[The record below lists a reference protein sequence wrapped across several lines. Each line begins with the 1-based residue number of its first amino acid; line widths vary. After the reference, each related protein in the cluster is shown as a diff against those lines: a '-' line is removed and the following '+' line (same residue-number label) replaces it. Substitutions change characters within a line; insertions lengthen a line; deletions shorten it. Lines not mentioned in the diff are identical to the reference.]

1 MRCVMEKKIMNEHLD
16 YFDKNRERICE
27 LADNQDKELEALLQT
42 EVELADF
49 QKVKV
54 SLSEKV
60 NMSALE
66 LMELEEF
73 IEFTEQPQKEKDM
86 ETIIVAIIT
95 LVGTIGSGVL
105 SAVISNNLIKYRVE
119 QLEKK
124 VDKRNNLIDR
134 MYKVESD
141 IKLIREEVEQLEK

>member
-1 MRCVMEKKIMNEHLD
+1 MKITLGKIVNSVAALRKMASQDLSLKTAYEHSG
-16 YFDKNRERICE
+16 YFDENRERICE

-60 NMSALE
+60 NMSALD

-73 IEFTEQPQKEKDM
+73 IEFTE
-86 ETIIVAIIT
+86 
-95 LVGTIGSGVL
+95 
-105 SAVISNNLIKYRVE
+105 
-119 QLEKK
+119 
-124 VDKRNNLIDR
+124 
-134 MYKVESD
+134 
-141 IKLIREEVEQLEK
+141 

>member
-1 MRCVMEKKIMNEHLD
+1 MKIALGKIVNSVAALRKMASQDLSLKTAYETYKLIMNEHLG
-16 YFDKNRERICE
+16 YFDENRDRICE

-60 NMSALE
+60 NMSALD

-73 IEFTEQPQKEKDM
+73 IDFTE
-86 ETIIVAIIT
+86 
-95 LVGTIGSGVL
+95 
-105 SAVISNNLIKYRVE
+105 
-119 QLEKK
+119 
-124 VDKRNNLIDR
+124 
-134 MYKVESD
+134 
-141 IKLIREEVEQLEK
+141 

>member
-95 LVGTIGSGVL
+95 LVRTIGSGVL

-119 QLEKK
+119 
-124 VDKRNNLIDR
+124 
-134 MYKVESD
+134 
-141 IKLIREEVEQLEK
+141 

>member
-1 MRCVMEKKIMNEHLD
+1 MRCVMEKKIMNEHLG
-16 YFDKNRERICE
+16 YFDENRERICE

-95 LVGTIGSGVL
+95 LVRTIGSGVL

-119 QLEKK
+119 
-124 VDKRNNLIDR
+124 
-134 MYKVESD
+134 
-141 IKLIREEVEQLEK
+141 